1 MLPDVMKCPITLLL
15 FVLCAILA
23 SSCSASRM
31 QVQQSASN
39 VTSEVVASATP
50 ELVQTT
56 RLGSF
61 VVRHVS
67 KEPVELLSVQTL
79 NHHKGL
85 AMNIENVSEHDI
97 KGVEYGISRHEEC
110 AEYMYVFTPSPRM
123 LYGNEKSEIPIG
135 PGKQA
140 SLRVPPSIELAK
152 LLDSKTYASC
162 SSDNRSPILM
172 LTEVRFA
179 DGGIWRSSPRAF
191 LKW

>member
-1 MLPDVMKCPITLLL
+1 MFSYVMKCRIAL
-15 FVLCAILA
+15 FVFVFAGFALLPSCSISRTQLPQRANKVMLEAVA
-23 SSCSASRM
+23 SST
-31 QVQQSASN
+31 Q
-39 VTSEVVASATP
+39 

-56 RLGSF
+56 RLGAF
-61 VVRHVS
+61 IVRHVP

-79 NHHKGL
+79 DRHEGL
-85 AMNIENVSEHDI
+85 VMNFKNVSEHEI

-172 LTEVRFA
+172 LAEVRFT
-179 DGGIWRSSPRAF
+179 DGSIWRPRARAF
-191 LKW
+191 